1 MNREETVKEIEEFVK
16 AKLTRDIR
24 CASKSIGDFNI
35 YIGYEPVSSLYK
47 VCKEDGISVKSF
59 ENCSDAWDYFDSY

>member
-16 AKLTRDIR
+16 VKLTADIR
-24 CASKSIGDFNI
+24 CASKSIGDSTI
-35 YIGYEPVSSLYK
+35 CIVYEPVFTLYK
-47 VCKEDGISVKSF
+47 VCKADGISIKSF